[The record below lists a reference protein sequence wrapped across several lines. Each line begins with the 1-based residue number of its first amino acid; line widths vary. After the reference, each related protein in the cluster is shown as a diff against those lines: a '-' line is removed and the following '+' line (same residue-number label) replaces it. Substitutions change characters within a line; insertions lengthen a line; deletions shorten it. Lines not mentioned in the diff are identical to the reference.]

1 MKRRDFM
8 LASATVLLAGTA
20 APFGARASSHVEP
33 SLDGHPRL
41 QMPPVLDATETGK
54 VDLTAQ
60 YGTTNFF
67 AGTASRTMGYNQ
79 DYLGPT
85 IRLKAG
91 PLDAEVNNNLD
102 VPVTVHWHGILV
114 PGFHDGGPHMA
125 IAPGR
130 DWSTDMQVNQPPA
143 TAFYHTHV
151 HGRTASDVYAG
162 LAGVV
167 HVTDDR
173 DNERGLPSTY
183 GVDDLTLVLQDRRFD
198 TLGRMAYDLSMMD
211 IMHGFVGD
219 VMVINGQIGAVAAVP
234 RGIVRLRFVNGSNA
248 RIYTLFA
255 EDDRP
260 LHLIATD
267 GGFLDVP
274 VALQRLRL
282 SPGERAE
289 VLVDFSDGR
298 SVALKSEADPNQGPG
313 GMMGRMR
320 SIFDRLID
328 RSFAVL
334 DFAVDGTLSARID
347 AIPDALGGVLPNLE
361 ETETRRRQ
369 VSLDMSMGAGG
380 MMGPGM
386 MGGRGSSGPMTD
398 STGVFGINGQPFDMG
413 RIDFEVGL
421 GTTERWVVESPM
433 LAHPFHIHGAMFQV
447 VRENGRIPRPES
459 RGWKDTVLVT
469 GQSEL
474 MVRFDHPAPPDFPFM
489 FHCHV
494 LEHEDHGMM
503 GQFTVS

>member
-1 MKRRDFM
+1 
-8 LASATVLLAGTA
+8 
-20 APFGARASSHVEP
+20 
-33 SLDGHPRL
+33 
-41 QMPPVLDATETGK
+41 
-54 VDLTAQ
+54 
-60 YGTTNFF
+60 
-67 AGTASRTMGYNQ
+67 
-79 DYLGPT
+79 
-85 IRLKAG
+85 
-91 PLDAEVNNNLD
+91 
-102 VPVTVHWHGILV
+102 
-114 PGFHDGGPHMA
+114 
-125 IAPGR
+125 
-130 DWSTDMQVNQPPA
+130 
-143 TAFYHTHV
+143 
-151 HGRTASDVYAG
+151 
-162 LAGVV
+162 
-167 HVTDDR
+167 
-173 DNERGLPSTY
+173 
-183 GVDDLTLVLQDRRFD
+183 
-198 TLGRMAYDLSMMD
+198 MMD

>member
-8 LASATVLLAGTA
+8 LASATLLAGTA
-20 APFGARASSHVEP
+20 APFGARASSHVGA
-33 SLDGHPRL
+33 SLDGRPRL
-41 QMPPVLDATETGK
+41 QMAPVLDATETLN

-60 YGTTNFF
+60 FGATAFF
-67 AGTASRTMGYNQ
+67 AGAASRTIGYNQ

-91 PLDAEVNNNLD
+91 PLGAQVNNNLD
-102 VPVTVHWHGILV
+102 APVTVHWHGLLV
-114 PGFHDGGPHMA
+114 PGEHDGGPHTA

-130 DWSTDMQVNQPPA
+130 NWSADMQVDQPPA

-151 HGRTASDVYAG
+151 HERTASDVYAG
-162 LAGVV
+162 LAGVI
-167 HVTDDR
+167 HLTDDR
-173 DNERGLPSTY
+173 DDERGLPSTH

-198 TLGRMAYDLSMMD
+198 AMGRMAYDLSMME

-248 RIYTLFA
+248 RIYTLFT
-255 EDDRP
+255 EEDRP

-267 GGFLDVP
+267 GGFLDAP
-274 VALQRLRL
+274 VALQSLRL

-298 SVALKSEADPNQGPG
+298 QVTLKSEADPNQGPG

-320 SIFDRLID
+320 DIINRVID
-328 RSFAVL
+328 RSFTVL
-334 DFAVDGTLSARID
+334 DFAVDDTLPARID
-347 AIPDALGGVLPNLE
+347 AIPDALGGNMPDLE
-361 ETETRRRQ
+361 GPETLTRRI
-369 VSLDMSMGAGG
+369 SLDMGMGSGG
-380 MMGPGM
+380 MMRPGM
-386 MGGRGSSGPMTD
+386 MGGA
-398 STGVFGINGQPFDMG
+398 GVFGINGQPFAMD
-413 RIDFEVGL
+413 RINFEVTR
-421 GTTERWVVESPM
+421 GTTENWIIETPM

-447 VRENGRIPRPES
+447 VREDGRIPRPES

-469 GQSEL
+469 EQSEL

-494 LEHEDHGMM
+494 LEHEDRGMM